1 MNREN
6 WSDKNTIN
14 YDEIFN
20 KLHIF
25 ICSKCKNESRMK
37 LSTFQNKKNWCKLCP
52 KEPSKYKGENK
63 LYHYLNEKYNITFQ
77 FSKPWC
83 NRKKFD
89 FCIKAGNI
97 LIELDGDQHFKPKPK
112 WGGLKKQIDNDTY
125 KMKCANEN
133 GYSCIRLL
141 QTDVMGDK
149 YNWREELDN
158 NINILIQTKDV
169 KNIYMTKTDAYRKL
183 IDKLNNN

>member
-6 WSDKNTIN
+6 WSDKNTIT

-63 LYHYLNEKYNITFQ
+63 LKGNSELEVKALSILKLSKINLN
-77 FSKPWC
+77 S
-83 NRKKFD
+83 
-89 FCIKAGNI
+89 
-97 LIELDGDQHFKPKPK
+97 
-112 WGGLKKQIDNDTY
+112 
-125 KMKCANEN
+125 
-133 GYSCIRLL
+133 
-141 QTDVMGDK
+141 
-149 YNWREELDN
+149 
-158 NINILIQTKDV
+158 
-169 KNIYMTKTDAYRKL
+169 
-183 IDKLNNN
+183 